1 MRWSNLLRR
10 TPPAPGARLR
20 RRRRDTRIPGRI
32 LVAEGLLLGL
42 LLATSACGGDA
53 AADRPPPDSSRPPQE
68 EASQRPIASDGRA
81 DSTPVDLASL
91 GFDVGNQDAPV
102 RVVEMSDFGCGYCR
116 KFHLETWPTLR
127 REFVETGKVQWKV
140 IPFVTG
146 MFAHSEAASMAAEC
160 ALEQSPSAFE
170 ALEQHLWSDQSSW
183 KKSDD
188 AATLLRGWAAE
199 DDLDMNRYDS
209 CISER
214 RPSDRL
220 QAGRDLA
227 RRLGVRG
234 TPTFFI
240 LGYPPLPGA
249 LPTETFRKVLN
260 AVYEDATG
268 QGR

>member
-1 MRWSNLLRR
+1 MRWSNLLRT
-10 TPPAPGARLR
+10 TPPAPGRHLR
-20 RRRRDTRIPGRI
+20 RHRRSAPIASRI
-32 LVAEGLLLGL
+32 LVAEAVLLGV

-53 AADRPPPDSSRPPQE
+53 AADRPRPDSAGPRQ
-68 EASQRPIASDGRA
+68 EASQRSAASDGQA
-81 DSTPVDLASL
+81 ASTPVDLASL
-91 GFDVGNQDAPV
+91 GFDVGNRDAPV

-116 KFHLETWPTLR
+116 KFQLETWPTLR
-127 REFVETGKVQWKV
+127 REFVETGKVQWKI

-170 ALEQHLWSDQSSW
+170 ALEQRLWRDQSSW

-188 AATLLRGWAAE
+188 AAVLLRGWAAE
-199 DDLDMNRYDS
+199 DDLDMERYDS
-209 CISER
+209 CVSER
-214 RPSDRL
+214 RPADRL
-220 QAGRDLA
+220 EAGRDLA

-260 AVYEDATG
+260 AVYEDATS

>member
-1 MRWSNLLRR
+1 MRWPNVLRTMPSGLRAHVRCLRPAASISGR
-10 TPPAPGARLR
+10 T
-20 RRRRDTRIPGRI
+20 
-32 LVAEGLLLGL
+32 LVAEAALLGV
-42 LLATSACGGDA
+42 LLAMSACGGDT
-53 AADRPPPDSSRPPQE
+53 AADRPRPDSANPRELAADPA
-68 EASQRPIASDGRA
+68 ASAGA
-81 DSTPVDLASL
+81 TDSTPVDLASL
-91 GFDVGNQDAPV
+91 GFTVGDGDAPV

-127 REFVETGKVQWKV
+127 REFVETGKVQWKI

-146 MFAHSEAASMAAEC
+146 MFTHSEAATMAADC
-160 ALEQSPSAFE
+160 ALEQGPAAFE
-170 ALEQHLWSDQSSW
+170 KMEQRLWRDQSSW

-188 AATLLRGWAAE
+188 AGGLLRGWATGE
-199 DDLDMNRYDS
+199 GLDMDRYDS
-209 CISER
+209 CVSER
-214 RPSDRL
+214 RPTHRL
-220 QAGRDLA
+220 DAGRDLA

-260 AVYEDATG
+260 AVYDDATG